1 MIVFED
7 EENAKPLLESNS
19 ILAIQEHFE
28 RKAADEY
35 AGVVRK
41 RNEAHM
47 KQVPTY
53 FFLLIAFFIYD
64 DIWFTYEEYPIT
76 HVIML
81 LFISTIALLYAIGQG
96 PVVRQIVDIVYQ
108 KLMTTV
114 GKVKDLKGGDKKKEE
129 KKE

>member
-1 MIVFED
+1 
-7 EENAKPLLESNS
+7 
-19 ILAIQEHFE
+19 
-28 RKAADEY
+28 
-35 AGVVRK
+35 
-41 RNEAHM
+41 M

-81 LFISTIALLYAIGQG
+81 LLISTVALLYAIGQG

-108 KLMTTV
+108 RLMQAL